1 VAFLGWLGK
10 SVPAIGNLGY
20 TLGLSDKPVEV
31 VGGYTPNPIPAIAG
45 ALSGNPLLATAGSSI
60 SSSTSNMG
68 APLGAYLG
76 NSGAT
81 SMNNT
86 ELAAKWLNAG
96 LAYQPAVASP
106 SPGIAIETAQ
116 SGVVP
121 ASMWSALPAIGGALL
136 KSPGGQGAL
145 GGALGGAVATLP
157 DWTGGSSG
165 PDMAGATPI
174 GKLRLSSKGNLIITR
189 SMKRKMKSL
198 ADTVGLEQA
207 AALVGIDIRTESAI
221 LLKSFP
227 TREKGVTG
235 RDLRQCRRVVNKMKH
250 FYSMI
255 PTRTTSSRRSTTVAR
270 GVTQI
275 KN

>member
-1 VAFLGWLGK
+1 MAFLGWLGK

-20 TLGLSDKPVEV
+20 TLGLSDRPVEV
-31 VGGYTPNPIPAIAG
+31 AGGYTPNPIPAIAG
-45 ALSGNPLLATAGSSI
+45 ALTGNPLLASAGSAI
-60 SSSTSNMG
+60 SSTTSG
-68 APLGAYLG
+68 APQGAFIPRPGG
-76 NSGAT
+76 NV

-96 LAYQPAVASP
+96 LAYQPAVTVPP
-106 SPGIAIETAQ
+106 SPTAIETSM

-121 ASMWSALPAIGGALL
+121 AGLGLATQGFGAIAKNPGAQGFIGGMLGGAAQILPDWIGGANDN
-136 KSPGGQGAL
+136 
-145 GGALGGAVATLP
+145 VAE
-157 DWTGGSSG
+157 G
-165 PDMAGATPI
+165 MTPI
-174 GKLRLSSKGNLIITR
+174 GKLRLSTKGNLIITR

-207 AALVGIDIRTESAI
+207 ANLVGIDVRTASMI

-235 RDLRQCRRVVNKMKH
+235 KELRQCRRVVNKMKH
-250 FYSMI
+250 FYTMI
-255 PTRTTSSRRSTTVAR
+255 PTRSSSSRRSTTVAR

>member
-1 VAFLGWLGK
+1 MAFLGWLGK

-31 VGGYTPNPIPAIAG
+31 GMGGYTPNPIPAIAG
-45 ALSGNPLLATAGSSI
+45 ALSGNPLLATAGSSL
-60 SSSTSNMG
+60 SSATSNMG

-76 NSGAT
+76 NTGAK
-81 SMNNT
+81 MNNT

-96 LAYQPAVASP
+96 LAYQPAMASP
-106 SPGIAIETAQ
+106 TPATAIETAQ
-116 SGVVP
+116 SGVIP
-121 ASMWSALPAIGGALL
+121 AALGLL
-136 KSPGGQGAL
+136 GRPLGQTLTSPTGQGFI

-157 DWTGGSSG
+157 DWLGGG
-165 PDMAGATPI
+165 GNEVMEGATPI

-207 AALVGIDIRTESAI
+207 ASLVGIDIRTASAI

-235 RDLRQCRRVVNKMKH
+235 KELRQCRRVVNKMKH

-255 PTRTTSSRRSTTVAR
+255 PTRSTSTRRSTTVAR

>member
-1 VAFLGWLGK
+1 LAFLGWLGK

-31 VGGYTPNPIPAIAG
+31 AGGYTPNPIPAIAG
-45 ALSGNPLLATAGSSI
+45 ALSGNPALAAAGSAL
-60 SSSTSNMG
+60 SSSTSG
-68 APLGAYLG
+68 APQGAYIPRNGG
-76 NSGAT
+76 NT
-81 SMNNT
+81 SMNPT
-86 ELAAKWLNAG
+86 EIAAKWLNAG
-96 LAYQPAVASP
+96 LAYQPAVTIPP
-106 SPGIAIETAQ
+106 SPIALETSQ

-121 ASMWSALPAIGGALL
+121 AGLGSILGFGGSVVRQPATQAVVGGMLGGAAAMLPDWIGGANDNVQE
-136 KSPGGQGAL
+136 G
-145 GGALGGAVATLP
+145 
-157 DWTGGSSG
+157 
-165 PDMAGATPI
+165 MTPI
-174 GKLRLSSKGNLIITR
+174 GKLRLSVKGNLIITR

-207 AALVGIDIRTESAI
+207 AALVGIDIRTASAI

-227 TREKGVTG
+227 SREKGVTG
-235 RDLRQCRRVVNKMKH
+235 RELRQCRRVVNKMKH

-255 PTRTTSSRRSTTVAR
+255 PTRSTSSRRSTTVAR

>member
-1 VAFLGWLGK
+1 MAFLGWLGK

-20 TLGLSDKPVEV
+20 TLGLSDKPVETS
-31 VGGYTPNPIPAIAG
+31 GGYTPNPIPAIAG
-45 ALSGNPLLATAGSSI
+45 ALTGNPLLATAGSAI
-60 SSSTSNMG
+60 STSTSG
-68 APLGAYLG
+68 APLGAFTQKIG
-76 NSGAT
+76 GT
-81 SMNNT
+81 PTMNNT

-106 SPGIAIETAQ
+106 QQAIAVETSQ

-121 ASMWSALPAIGGALL
+121 ASIWSAIPQIGGQLL
-136 KSPGGQGAL
+136 KSPAGQGAL

-157 DWTGGSSG
+157 DWSGSSM

-174 GKLRLSSKGNLIITR
+174 GKLRVSSKGNLIITR

-207 AALVGIDIRTESAI
+207 ANLVGIDVRTASAI

-235 RDLRQCRRVVNKMKH
+235 RERRQCRRVVNKMKH

-255 PTRTTSSRRSTTVAR
+255 PTRSTSTRRSTTVAR

>member
-1 VAFLGWLGK
+1 MAFLGFLGK
-10 SVPAIGNLGY
+10 SIPALGNLGY
-20 TLGLSDKPVEV
+20 TLGLSDRPVEV
-31 VGGYTPNPIPAIAG
+31 AGGYTPNPIPAIAG
-45 ALSGNPLLATAGSSI
+45 ALSGNPLLATAGSAL
-60 SSSTSNMG
+60 STSTSG
-68 APLGAYLG
+68 APAGAF
-76 NSGAT
+76 T
-81 SMNNT
+81 SKIGGSSPMNAT

-96 LAYQPAVASP
+96 LAYQPAVATPP
-106 SPGIAIETAQ
+106 SGIAIETSQ
-116 SGVVP
+116 SGVIP
-121 ASMWSALPAIGGALL
+121 ALL
-136 KSPGGQGAL
+136 PSMGSVIPKVFQSPDGQGFL

-157 DWTGGSSG
+157 EYLGGSGS
-165 PDMAGATPI
+165 DFQEGATPI
-174 GKLRLSSKGNLIITR
+174 GKLRLSSRGNLIITR

-207 AALVGIDIRTESAI
+207 AALVGIDVRTASAI

-235 RDLRQCRRVVNKMKH
+235 KELRQCRRVVNKMKH